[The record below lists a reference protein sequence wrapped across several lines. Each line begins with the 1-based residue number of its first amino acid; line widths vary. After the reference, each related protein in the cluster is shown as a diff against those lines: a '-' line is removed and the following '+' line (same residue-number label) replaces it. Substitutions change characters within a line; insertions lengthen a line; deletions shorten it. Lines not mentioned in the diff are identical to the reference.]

1 MFFGKQKHDFKQLK
15 LTKLIFDV
23 KQLKMNKFVNSMWQ
37 VINSTSNDTLKVP
50 PLDPTL
56 SDF

>member
-37 VINSTSNDTLKVP
+37 VINSTLNDTLKVP